1 MEQISAAKG
10 ATDKGRGAAQFFK
23 IGLKNESEA
32 YGSVRAKR
40 GSSETLKKRVLGHT
54 YRLLSGQNPVFCEPA
69 GSTGRSCQLQITKKT
84 HWWLQLAVAGVGLV
98 GNETEEAPGR
108 REEGGGGV
116 WKACGRDGR
125 GEKGQE
131 RKGERKSPA

>member
-40 GSSETLKKRVLGHT
+40 GCHEMLKNA
-54 YRLLSGQNPVFCEPA
+54 SF
-69 GSTGRSCQLQITKKT
+69 GRDLT
-84 HWWLQLAVAGVGLV
+84 
-98 GNETEEAPGR
+98 TEEQAKIGFL
-108 REEGGGGV
+108 
-116 WKACGRDGR
+116 
-125 GEKGQE
+125 
-131 RKGERKSPA
+131 